1 MWLLSPSSE
10 LFAVEEEFMVGSA
23 ILVKPV
29 VAPGVNSVDVT
40 LPAGAR
46 WCDAMTGAA
55 VNTRSRTQRVQVGP
69 GVWGDEGGEER
80 MARLMGWNVEAGK
93 G

>member
-1 MWLLSPSSE
+1 MWLLSPSPE

-29 VAPGVNSVDVT
+29 VAPGVNSVDVA

-46 WCDAMTGAA
+46 WYDAMTGAA

-69 GVWGDEGGEER
+69 GAFRSSGQPWL
-80 MARLMGWNVEAGK
+80 ATPW
-93 G
+93 